1 MSLLKLVKYI
11 LTLFNQQKKLTKK
24 LTRKNVIDD
33 ISNELLKLEF
43 KSSNSVK
50 TKCLRYVV
58 TKVLPV
64 L

>member
-43 KSSNSVK
+43 KSSNSIK